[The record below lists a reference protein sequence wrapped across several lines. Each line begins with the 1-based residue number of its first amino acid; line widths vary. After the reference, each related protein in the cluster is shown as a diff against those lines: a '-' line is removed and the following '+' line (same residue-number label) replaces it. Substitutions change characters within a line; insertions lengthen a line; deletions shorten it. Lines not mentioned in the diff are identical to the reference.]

1 MRDAVCCYHTGRCKD
16 MKNIGAVRITTLKQD
31 ALKAS
36 CSKNF
41 THHRNALRKPSEKLL
56 GSATKTSHLSLKTP
70 QFFCTAPLGFTRHC
84 ATGQRHPKV
93 TPFSRA
99 YTYAP
104 VSQFL
109 FFPFTS
115 SPMLRKLLNHSE
127 MRVKA
132 WGGEP
137 SPRRSPVAECD
148 RTSSARVIA
157 PAGGL
162 TVH

>member
-1 MRDAVCCYHTGRCKD
+1 
-16 MKNIGAVRITTLKQD
+16 MKNIGVVRIITLKQD

-41 THHRNALRKPSEKLL
+41 THHRNALRKPYEKLL
-56 GSATKTSHLSLKTP
+56 GSATKTSHLSMKTP
-70 QFFCTAPLGFTRHC
+70 LLFSTAPVGFTRHC
-84 ATGQRHPKV
+84 ATGQRHPKMTSFARV
-93 TPFSRA
+93 RARTVRRFSIFA
-99 YTYAP
+99 
-104 VSQFL
+104 
-109 FFPFTS
+109 FTS
-115 SPMLRKLLNHSE
+115 SPLLRKLLNHSE

-162 TVH
+162 IVH

>member
-1 MRDAVCCYHTGRCKD
+1 
-16 MKNIGAVRITTLKQD
+16 MKNIGIVAITTLKQV
-31 ALKAS
+31 ALKAL

-41 THHRNALRKPSEKLL
+41 TRHRSALRKPAEKLL

-84 ATGQRHPKV
+84 ATGQRHPKM

-99 YTYAP
+99 YAP

-109 FFPFTS
+109 FFSFTS
-115 SPMLRKLLNHSE
+115 SPLFRKLLIHSE
-127 MRVKA
+127 MRVKG
-132 WGGEP
+132 WDGEP
-137 SPRRSPVAECD
+137 SPWRSPVAECD
-148 RTSSARVIA
+148 RTSSARVA
-157 PAGGL
+157 ASAGGL

>member
-1 MRDAVCCYHTGRCKD
+1 
-16 MKNIGAVRITTLKQD
+16 MKNIGVVRIKTLKQD

-41 THHRNALRKPSEKLL
+41 TRHRSALRKPAEKLL

-84 ATGQRHPKV
+84 ATGQRHSKM
-93 TPFSRA
+93 TPFSRVYA
-99 YTYAP
+99 YAP

-115 SPMLRKLLNHSE
+115 SPLFRKLLIHSE
-127 MRVKA
+127 MRVKG

-137 SPRRSPVAECD
+137 SPRHSFVAECD
-148 RTSSARVIA
+148 RTSSARVAA